1 MALEQKPVKNFLF
14 IMCSQL
20 RADHLGLYGHPSIE
34 TPNITRLAQ
43 RGVTFTRAYT
53 QSPLDTASH
62 ISAYTGRYVS
72 THGSDRDY
80 SPIRLSER
88 TIGDYMRASERRSA
102 LIGKSCVRADIATM
116 GMLQLNPRTSAG
128 IIASEAGF
136 ESYDRLDGLHPGD
149 SQNPLNF
156 YPIKYN
162 EFLTNNGYNSPNPWQ
177 DFAASSKDSKA
188 SSFFYENSHLP
199 LGVHELE
206 SETNYLVK
214 RAIDFFRD
222 HGEKPWF
229 LHLSLTKPHWPYAAP
244 SPFHNLYNEEH
255 IIAPTRS
262 EAEKENTHPIY
273 QAFMQSTAAQAFTD
287 TKKRNHVMPAYM
299 GLVKQIDEQ
308 LGGLFRMMDKSD
320 MFRDTMIVFT
330 SDHGAYLGDHWLG
343 EKELFHDPVVRVP
356 LIVYDPR
363 QEANGSRGIKSD
375 NLVELIDIVPT
386 MLEAT
391 NIKTMP
397 IHIEGRPLTPILHG
411 KKPEKWRTAV
421 FSEYNFAG
429 TEMAEKLNI
438 EPIDA
443 KATMMASDKWKYI
456 HFRNYPAMMFDLV
469 NDPHELKDLGRE
481 PGYERAVSFCRNQ
494 MLEWAL
500 HHTSDTEPEAQE
512 ASNKALEELGVYNG
526 YWSMGDVKGNNETS

>member
-1 MALEQKPVKNFLF
+1 MALEEKPVKNFLF

-20 RADHLGLYGHPSIE
+20 RADHLGLYGHPSID

-88 TIGDYMRASERRSA
+88 TIGDYMRQLDRRSA
-102 LIGKSCVRADIATM
+102 LIGKSCIRGDAATM
-116 GMLQLNPRTSAG
+116 RMLNINPQTSAG
-128 IIASEAGF
+128 VIASEAGF

-149 SQNPLNF
+149 SKNPLNF
-156 YPIKYN
+156 YPLKYN
-162 EFLTNNGYNSPNPWQ
+162 DFLNRNEYNSSNPWQ
-177 DFAASSKDSKA
+177 DFTASSKTDKKN
-188 SSFFYENSHLP
+188 SFFYENAHLP

-214 RAIDFFRD
+214 RTIDFFRD
-222 HGEKPWF
+222 HGTEPWA

-244 SPFHNLYNEEH
+244 SPFHNLYKEEH

-262 EAEKENTHPIY
+262 ESEKENAHPIY
-273 QAFMQSTAAQAFTD
+273 QAFMQSPVAQTFAD
-287 TKKRNHVMPAYM
+287 TNKRNHIMPAYM
-299 GLVKQIDEQ
+299 GLIKQIDEQ

-320 MFRDTMIVFT
+320 MFRETMIVLA

-363 QEANGSRGIKSD
+363 PQANGSRGVKSD
-375 NLVELIDIVPT
+375 DLVELIDIVPT
-386 MLEAT
+386 MLEAA
-391 NIKTMP
+391 NVKSMP
-397 IHIEGRPLTPILHG
+397 IHLEGRPLTPILHG
-411 KKPEKWRTAV
+411 KTPEKWRTAA

-429 TEMAEKLNI
+429 TDVAEKLNI
-438 EPIDA
+438 KPIDA
-443 KATMMASDKWKYI
+443 KATMMVSKKWKYI
-456 HFRNYPAMMFDLV
+456 HFRNYPAMMYDLV
-469 NDPHELKDLGRE
+469 NDPYELKDLGRE

-500 HHTSDTEPEAQE
+500 HHTSDTEPEEQE
-512 ASNKALEELGVYNG
+512 ASVKALQKLGVYNG
-526 YWSMGDVKGNNETS
+526 YWSSNDVPTNDETS